1 MHIRNILS
9 AAVLLAAAIGSA
21 AGASAGAWSSPPAS
35 VAPLYRTVAATELTV
50 SKAYVNLRD
59 HPARSGK
66 LVKKLTQG
74 TKVTVIETT
83 PDGKWAHVRVNNLEG
98 YVAAN
103 SLK

>member
-1 MHIRNILS
+1 MRNMLS
-9 AAVLLAAAIGSA
+9 AAVLLAAAIGPA
-21 AGASAGAWSSPPAS
+21 FGASAGVVSTPPVSA
-35 VAPLYRTVAATELTV
+35 APLYRTVADTELTV
-50 SKAYVNLRD
+50 SKAHVNLREQ
-59 HPARSGK
+59 PARSGK
-66 LVKKLTQG
+66 LLKKLAQG